1 MTITVM
7 TWNVHGSVDRNG
19 DGKSQLRRRLPQLTL
34 LGS

>member
-19 DGKSQLRRRLPQLTL
+19 DGNAVEPKHL
-34 LGS
+34 LNELS